1 MNTYTPFRLRW
12 AFLFLLAAGVA
23 PHAGAPGSRA
33 EAPPETKRVELS
45 KNLFFEKQGEQRR
58 VIVRAAVCLRE
69 GQLEG
74 LLTRKGTKEHEYV
87 LAADV
92 DARKVHTALVAAGAT
107 PGTPVQFAPR
117 YVPATGSTIKITLQY
132 QKDGQTVTV
141 PAQQWVRE
149 VKTKKDLVEDWV
161 FGGSRLVPNP
171 EEKDKPPLYLA
182 NYGDLVCVC
191 NMDTAM
197 LDLPVR
203 SPKKFD
209 ERAFIAHTER
219 IPPLGTVVEVILEPV
234 PAKKEK
240 DK

>member
-1 MNTYTPFRLRW
+1 MNTNTPSRLRW

-23 PHAGAPGSRA
+23 PHAGAPGSWA
-33 EAPPETKRVELS
+33 EAPPEAKRLEKS
-45 KNLFFEKQGEQRR
+45 KNLFLEIQGKQRR

-74 LLTRKGTKEHEYV
+74 LLTRKGTKEHEYI

-92 DARKVHTALVAAGAT
+92 DARHIHELLLLCGAEK
-107 PGTPVQFAPR
+107 GTPVQFAPK
-117 YVPATGSTIKITLQY
+117 YVPASGSTIKITLQY

-149 VKTKKDLVEDWV
+149 VKTKKDLAEDWV

-171 EEKDKPPLYLA
+171 QDKDKPPLYLA

-209 ERAFIAHTER
+209 ERAFHAHTER
-219 IPPLGTVVEVILEPV
+219 IPPVGTVVEVILEPV
-234 PAKKEK
+234 RASK
-240 DK
+240 DKDK

>member
-1 MNTYTPFRLRW
+1 MKTRTPFRRAILVV
-12 AFLFLLAAGVA
+12 LAAGLA
-23 PHAGAPGSRA
+23 PHAGTPGFRA
-33 EAPPETKRVELS
+33 EEPPEAKRVELG
-45 KNLFFEKQGEQRR
+45 KNLFFEVQGEQRR

-92 DARKVHTALVAAGAT
+92 DARKVHTALVAAGAR
-107 PGTPVQFAPR
+107 PGTPVQFAPK
-117 YVPATGSTIKITLQY
+117 YVPASGSAIKITLQY
-132 QKDGQTVTV
+132 QKEGRTVAI

-149 VKTKKDLVEDWV
+149 ARTKKDLAEEWV
-161 FGGSRLVPNP
+161 FGGSRLVPDP
-171 EEKDKPPLYLA
+171 EDKDKPPLYLA
-182 NYGDLVCVC
+182 NHGDLVCVC

-209 ERAFIAHTER
+209 ERVFNAHTER
-219 IPPLGTVVEVILEPV
+219 IPPVGTAVDVVLEPV
-234 PAKKEK
+234 RTNK
-240 DK
+240 DKDK